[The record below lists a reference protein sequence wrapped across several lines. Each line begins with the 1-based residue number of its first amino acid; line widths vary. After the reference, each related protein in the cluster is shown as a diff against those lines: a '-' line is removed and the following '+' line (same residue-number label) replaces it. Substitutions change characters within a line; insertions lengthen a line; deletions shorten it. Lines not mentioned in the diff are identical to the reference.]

1 MMIMSKKIS
10 HVTDSPCW
18 NCQVQK
24 ECSLKRLKNRN
35 LDIIV
40 DMVWGQ
46 ADYDRKDCPI
56 WIAIN
61 APEMVEED

>member
-1 MMIMSKKIS
+1 MSEKIKS
-10 HVTDSPCW
+10 LKDSPCW
-18 NCQVQK
+18 DCPVGY
-24 ECSLKRLKNRN
+24 ECSKKRMRNRN
-35 LDIIV
+35 LDPIV
-40 DMVWGQ
+40 DMVWDK